1 MKIFFTRRT
10 LRGSF
15 HLDILTTTFFRLG
28 GPTRWYVSM
37 SEVPV
42 LTLNFLKMFSAAS
55 SSELPVTDSLDI
67 HIWSIAHYTLRFLF
81 NLDHLVDLLGDSKFG
96 LKSREVFFQ
105 FIEILFNTFQVLIKI
120 IL

>member
-1 MKIFFTRRT
+1 
-10 LRGSF
+10 
-15 HLDILTTTFFRLG
+15 
-28 GPTRWYVSM
+28 
-37 SEVPV
+37 
-42 LTLNFLKMFSAAS
+42 MFSAVS
-55 SSELPVTDSLDI
+55 SRELSVTDSLDI

-120 IL
+120 ILYIKSKFNNILLGMLFMSILS

>member
-1 MKIFFTRRT
+1 
-10 LRGSF
+10 
-15 HLDILTTTFFRLG
+15 
-28 GPTRWYVSM
+28 M

-42 LTLNFLKMFSAAS
+42 LTPNFLKMFSAAS